1 MHIALFIIS
10 ANHAQHL
17 LFPTMETKP
26 LRQPPLRQVNFCMFK
41 FKMLYANENVLTGL
55 SISQNLFLFRPWFN
69 KAIEKNPEQQAAVRN
84 IVHNSSQNSPYLV
97 FGPPGTGKTVTLV
110 ETILQVAFY
119 I

>member
-1 MHIALFIIS
+1 MKMINWFNYFPKFIFWI
-10 ANHAQHL
+10 
-17 LFPTMETKP
+17 
-26 LRQPPLRQVNFCMFK
+26 
-41 FKMLYANENVLTGL
+41 
-55 SISQNLFLFRPWFN
+55 RPWFN

-119 I
+119 IYSYDLKIFVVYSTSHVHRFVCFTVVETPFQVNSHISVHSFQLSC